1 LWFQFTADVLE
12 ALVNMA
18 DVFAELWPTDN
29 TPRILLRIL
38 VHYNFGSGVR
48 SSEGEK
54 CKVVSEFCD
63 NVLRD
68 NALRALAKDPP
79 LSYRQ
84 AKERWVDVTE
94 QYTSNLFGSRDNR
107 QDARQSSGGARGN
120 GGQSSTANSGIGFG
134 RGAAQQGGAARGR
147 GGIQSRNRNARII
160 IGGKSYPVCF
170 DYNRAGCNRK
180 QAGCGCEDAKG
191 SVFAHV
197 CNYYNYNSA
206 KFCLAAHA
214 RVNNH

>member
-1 LWFQFTADVLE
+1 MLFQYTAEVLE

-38 VHYNFGSGVR
+38 IHYNFGSGVR

-63 NVLRD
+63 NVLRE

-94 QYTSNLFGSRDNR
+94 QYTSNLFGLRDSR
-107 QDARQSSGGARGN
+107 QDYRQSGSGRGN
-120 GGQSSTANSGIGFG
+120 GGPSSANSSSGGGFG
-134 RGAAQQGGAARGR
+134 RGAAQQAGAARGR
-147 GGIQSRNRNARII
+147 GGIQSRNRNARIV

-170 DYNRAGCNRK
+170 DYNRASCNRK
-180 QAGCGCEDAKG
+180 QSGCGCEDTKG
-191 SVFAHV
+191 SVFAHA
-197 CNYYNYNSA
+197 CNYYNYNSS
-206 KFCLAAHA
+206 KFCLASHT
-214 RVNNH
+214 RVGNH